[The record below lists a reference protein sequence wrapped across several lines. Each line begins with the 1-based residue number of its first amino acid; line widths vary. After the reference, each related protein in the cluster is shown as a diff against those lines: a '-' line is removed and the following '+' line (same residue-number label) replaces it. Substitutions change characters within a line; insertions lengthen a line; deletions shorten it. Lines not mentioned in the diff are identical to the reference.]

1 VSNALGDL
9 LSPVDLANLLIEK
22 LVTALAELDNAG
34 ALRNPS
40 CKSQF
45 SSLRVTRSSQTS
57 ARESEASLRTG
68 NFLKDLLGDIGG
80 NLVLGQG
87 VGVRERVVYRV
98 PLALLCFIK
107 ARLKLDTKLH
117 VRNAQWKM
125 RTPIQVGGLSIPT
138 ACVSAMMKDCRVN

>member
-1 VSNALGDL
+1 MVDDAQLALGLPRRDQLLDDL
-9 LSPVDLANLLIEK
+9 RD
-22 LVTALAELDNAG
+22 LDNAG

-57 ARESEASLRTG
+57 ARESEVSLRTR
-68 NFLKDLLGDIGG
+68 NFLKDPLGDIGG

-107 ARLKLDTKLH
+107 AKLELDTKLH
-117 VRNAQWKM
+117 VRNAPWKM
-125 RTPIQVGGLSIPT
+125 RAPIQVGGLSIPT
-138 ACVSAMMKDCRVN
+138 ACVSAMMKDC